1 MWKDIK
7 NYEGLYQVNE
17 LGDVKSL
24 RRKARVRGGFR
35 TVPERILKQSC
46 LKSGYKQVVL
56 CKDLTYAKLLVHR
69 LVAEAFIPN
78 PDNLPCINHKD
89 GNPANNKVD
98 NLEWCTHKYN
108 SNYSLCKIKQSEHMK
123 ARYADL
129 STLHDNIPKPRPVC
143 QLTLDLELVKIWP
156 VLRHVQQAGFHIG
169 NVRKC
174 ADCLGGKWTG
184 KTHHGFYKS
193 AGGYKWMWLEDYEK
207 GGGQNR

>member
-17 LGDVKSL
+17 VGDVKSL
-24 RRKARVRGGFR
+24 ERKVRIRNGVR
-35 TVPERILKQSC
+35 TVSERILKQTRSK
-46 LKSGYKQVVL
+46 LGYKQVVL
-56 CKDLTYAKLLVHR
+56 SKNLTATKLLVHR
-69 LVAEAFIPN
+69 IVAEAFIPN
-78 PDNLPCINHKD
+78 SDNLPCINHKD
-89 GNPANNKVD
+89 GNPSNNSVD
-98 NLEWCTHKYN
+98 NLEWCTYEYN

-143 QLTLDLELVKIWP
+143 QLTLDSKLIKIWP
-156 VLRHVQQAGFHIG
+156 ALRHVQQEGFTIR

-184 KTHHGFYKS
+184 QTHHGFSKS
-193 AGGYKWMWLEDYEK
+193 HKGYKWMWLEDYEK
-207 GGGQNR
+207 GGVL